1 MYMSSIEGTK
11 PNVIIGIG
19 FVSVYFLRVS
29 TMRYLIILY
38 CIIQCFTEIVV
49 EIVEFHKHKENTLF
63 CSYTYQ
69 YCTGSTCNKTGLGEE
84 QKDYKTAYNDYME
97 RLKMTDEKHIW

>member
-1 MYMSSIEGTK
+1 MSSIEGTK
-11 PNVIIGIG
+11 PNVIIGID
-19 FVSVYFLRVS
+19 FVSVYLFTGVDNA
-29 TMRYLIILY
+29 YLIILY
-38 CIIQCFTEIVV
+38 CIIQCSIEIVV

-84 QKDYKTAYNDYME
+84 QKDNKTAYNGYME